1 MTSLSKELST
11 YLLENEFNNGNIATV
26 LQRNRDDKIK
36 KKKKKINTGLTFT
49 WLYFCYYLLLLLF
62 YTLHNPINI
71 LLLFSIISYFRKI

>member
-36 KKKKKINTGLTFT
+36 KKKK
-49 WLYFCYYLLLLLF
+49 
-62 YTLHNPINI
+62 
-71 LLLFSIISYFRKI
+71 

>member
-36 KKKKKINTGLTFT
+36 KKKNKYWVNI
-49 WLYFCYYLLLLLF
+49 YMVILLLLLVII
-62 YTLHNPINI
+62 TI
-71 LLLFSIISYFRKI
+71 LYIA